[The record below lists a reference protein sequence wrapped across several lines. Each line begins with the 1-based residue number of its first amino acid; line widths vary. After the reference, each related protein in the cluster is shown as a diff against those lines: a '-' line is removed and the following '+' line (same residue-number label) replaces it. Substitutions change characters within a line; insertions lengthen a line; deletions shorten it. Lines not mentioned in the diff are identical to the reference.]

1 MNDGYRAP
9 DPKQQA
15 LDEVMRELEAPQ
27 RFERREPEGESRAS
41 FRALRTLGL
50 IALTMFAA
58 AVLAGG
64 ALLANTQRR
73 LGPGE
78 CVDVMGL
85 QLCGH

>member
-1 MNDGYRAP
+1 MDDGYRAP

-27 RFERREPEGESRAS
+27 PFERREPEGENRAS
-41 FRALRTLGL
+41 FRALRTLGML
-50 IALTMFAA
+50 AVTMFVA

-64 ALLANTQRR
+64 ALLASTQRH

-85 QLCGH
+85 QICGD